1 MGMEVNRKHASHQAI
16 LETGQYAINT
26 PSVDMVTQTDC
37 ASLIS
42 GRRTD
47 KSGLFEVHFS
57 ELENAMAIRQ
67 CPMAMAFRLL
77 DQFTMTN
84 DTLFRDELAAA
95 WTEERL
101 TDGHTGVGKVSS
113 FTRTMPGNRYWA
125 VGEQVGQTLDDDKA
139 VKNPQRIKQLGGYL
153 RIVADSC

>member
-16 LETGQYAINT
+16 LETGQYSINT
-26 PSVDMVTQTDC
+26 PSVDMVTQIDC

-47 KSGLFEVHFS
+47 KSGLLEVHFN
-57 ELENAMAIRQ
+57 ELENAPLIRQ

-101 TDGHTGVGKVSS
+101 TDGHIGVEKVSA
-113 FTRTMPGNRYWA
+113 FTLTMPDNRYWA
-125 VGEQVGQTLDDDKA
+125 VGEQADRTWNDGKF
-139 VKNPQRIKQLGGYL
+139 VKKSTT
-153 RIVADSC
+153 D